1 MGEAGPP
8 KDAVALWSVEEDEH
22 LLANTEGWEGGA
34 ATTGVSKC
42 LQLHAADSK
51 EAQ

>member
-8 KDAVALWSVEEDEH
+8 KDAVTLWSVEEDEH

-34 ATTGVSKC
+34 AAIGVSKS
-42 LQLHAADSK
+42 LQLQAADSQ
-51 EAQ
+51 AVQ